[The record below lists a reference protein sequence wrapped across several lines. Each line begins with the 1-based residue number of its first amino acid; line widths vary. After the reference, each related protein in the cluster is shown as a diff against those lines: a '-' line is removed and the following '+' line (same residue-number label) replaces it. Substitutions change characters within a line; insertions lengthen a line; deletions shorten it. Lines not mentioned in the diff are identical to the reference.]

1 MERLWKNAGA
11 TGRKRSERFKPRN
24 GSTSQISFPP
34 AATACPQNRMVRRG
48 STVRVRQNALQKSRK
63 TALFV
68 SDLLAQSP
76 ACARYGAVY
85 GAFRSRTRLLVA
97 VPHGRRALSTPPD
110 RAARRFS

>member
-48 STVRVRQNALQKSRK
+48 STVRVRQRACTKCLLIQVLRRLRRK
-63 TALFV
+63 RLGRKIE
-68 SDLLAQSP
+68 LRQSL
-76 ACARYGAVY
+76 RKLDHLVGK
-85 GAFRSRTRLLVA
+85 GRTHLV
-97 VPHGRRALSTPPD
+97 PL
-110 RAARRFS
+110 